1 MLFVVVLIPLSII
14 LNKTDLGYV
23 TSRNQKLNHL
33 LFMDDLKLYAK
44 SERELDSLIQT
55 VRIFS
60 DDVGMVFGLDKCAV
74 LVLKRGK
81 MVRTEGI
88 ELPDGKRMREVNLDG
103 YKYLGVLQLDSIMNR
118 EMKEKVKSE
127 YIRRVKKL
135 LRSQLNGGNV
145 IAGMNAWAVGI
156 IRYGA
161 GVLDWT
167 KEELKSIDIKTRKL
181 MTMNGSLHPRGNVGR
196 LYLARKEGG
205 RGLISCEEY
214 VNVEVQNLDKYLS
227 QSEEWMLK
235 FVAGEK
241 RLSEVQDPDV
251 FKKRL
256 KEEKRSQWL
265 EKPLRGRFLK
275 DAEKVSTERTW
286 Q

>member
-1 MLFVVVLIPLSII
+1 M
-14 LNKTDLGYV
+14 
-23 TSRNQKLNHL
+23 
-33 LFMDDLKLYAK
+33 
-44 SERELDSLIQT
+44 
-55 VRIFS
+55 
-60 DDVGMVFGLDKCAV
+60 
-74 LVLKRGK
+74 
-81 MVRTEGI
+81 
-88 ELPDGKRMREVNLDG
+88 
-103 YKYLGVLQLDSIMNR
+103 
-118 EMKEKVKSE
+118 
-127 YIRRVKKL
+127 
-135 LRSQLNGGNV
+135 
-145 IAGMNAWAVGI
+145 
-156 IRYGA
+156 
-161 GVLDWT
+161 
-167 KEELKSIDIKTRKL
+167 KSIDIKTRKL

-205 RGLISCEEY
+205 RGLISCEEEC
-214 VNVEVQNLDKYLS
+214 VNLEVQNLDKYLS
-227 QSEEWMLK
+227 ESEEWMLK